1 MVITNKEILLPLI
14 ARSIK
19 TKFDS
24 NCKIPAINKERI
36 IPSLDIIKPPRNK
49 PTKVA
54 PNPYSFDIVAI
65 SDLVKPISSIKG

>member
-36 IPSLDIIKPPRNK
+36 IPILPKLKKSIIYYQEIKSK
-49 PTKVA
+49 
-54 PNPYSFDIVAI
+54 SFKNIGHKNYMI
-65 SDLVKPISSIKG
+65 QK